1 MLFEQLQIPT
11 TILATL
17 YMSLSLY
24 TGHRLILIHRSFPGM
39 NTRKL
44 FVMTIFLTTILRFMS
59 FISMIGLSSLKNHN
73 SIIKISDDDNVINK
87 DKNSQFLDKAALVLF
102 DFPDFCGVSAYVL
115 LLVVWAENIIS
126 ARRHW
131 MSSIAFKRILMISYM
146 IFNIFLYT
154 LQVSLYS
161 LLFVPS
167 IDQVK

>member
-1 MLFEQLQIPT
+1 
-11 TILATL
+11 
-17 YMSLSLY
+17 
-24 TGHRLILIHRSFPGM
+24 
-39 NTRKL
+39 
-44 FVMTIFLTTILRFMS
+44 
-59 FISMIGLSSLKNHN
+59 MIGLSSLKNHN

-131 MSSIAFKRILMISYM
+131 MSSIAFKRMLMISYM